1 MWVCF
6 LPLDFTCAGEHSL
19 LFSCDSTVKT
29 YTKLEIHTLVLFYST
44 ELSSVVSRLRGKY
57 ISLTASDIIC
67 VPNKVAVVFL
77 GFPWDI
83 M

>member
-6 LPLDFTCAGEHSL
+6 PPLDFTCAGEHSL
-19 LFSCDSTVKT
+19 LFSCDSAVKT
-29 YTKLEIHTLVLFYST
+29 YTKFEIHTLVLFYST
-44 ELSSVVSRLRGKY
+44 ELSSVVSRLRGKS

-67 VPNKVAVVFL
+67 LPNKVAVVFL
-77 GFPWDI
+77 GFLWDI